1 MHPVSKVRLVN
12 DRASMRILFVARRY
26 WPAVGGVESFL
37 RQLAHELARRH
48 ELTVLAHRI
57 DNGPSE
63 RMTDSLR
70 PPPSFEPFRDGN
82 VLVLPLR
89 LSPRERFFLAPLASH
104 VVPGL
109 RRYAY
114 GRARVGAA
122 SLYAAVVAPTI
133 ARAGR
138 DADVLHMWGSDLV
151 AAAAVRAARQLDIPS
166 VVTPFAHRGQ
176 WGDGPAD
183 AFAYRAAD
191 RVIGLLDIDAE
202 IYRDLGVAEERL
214 TVCGVCS
221 PGVRAGA
228 GVALRERYGI
238 SGPLVLF
245 LGVRRP
251 YKGFDLLLEAASI
264 VGSRLEGI
272 TFAFV
277 GPGAP
282 MTAAARGVRLIDVGA
297 VDDDTKDGWLEAAD
311 LLCLPS
317 RGEIFPV
324 SILEAWSIGT
334 PVLVSDLP
342 TLSELVEK
350 SGGGATAPLDPG
362 AMADK
367 IVALL
372 GDSERL
378 VELGEAG
385 KRFWSTQCTPERVAA
400 WHEQLYESISARED
414 ALCAA

>member
-1 MHPVSKVRLVN
+1 M
-12 DRASMRILFVARRY
+12 
-26 WPAVGGVESFL
+26 
-37 RQLAHELARRH
+37 RQLAHELALRH
-48 ELTVLAHRI
+48 ELIVLAHRI
-57 DNGPSE
+57 DDGPTD
-63 RMTDSLR
+63 RLTDSLR
-70 PPPSFEPFRDGN
+70 PPPPFEPFRDGN
-82 VLVLPLR
+82 VRVLPLR
-89 LSPRERFFLAPLASH
+89 LSSRDRFLLAPLASH

-133 ARAGR
+133 ARAG
-138 DADVLHMWGSDLV
+138 DGAQVVHMWGSDLV
-151 AAAAVRAARQLDIPS
+151 AAAAVRAARQLGVPS

-183 AFAYRAAD
+183 AFSYRAAD
-191 RVIGLLDIDAE
+191 RVVGLLDVDAA
-202 IYRDLGVAEERL
+202 IYRELGVADERL
-214 TVCGVCS
+214 ALCGVCS
-221 PGVRAGA
+221 PGARSGG

-245 LGVRRP
+245 LGVRRS
-251 YKGFDLLLEAASI
+251 YKGFDLLLEAAAI
-264 VGSRLEGI
+264 AGPRLPGI

-282 MTAAARGVRLIDVGA
+282 ITATAKGVRLIDAGE
-297 VDDDTKDGWLEAAD
+297 VDDDTKAAWLDAAD

-342 TLSELVEK
+342 TLSELVERA
-350 SGGGATAPLDPG
+350 GGGITAPLDPEEL
-362 AMADK
+362 ADR

-372 GDSERL
+372 NDPERL
-378 VELGEAG
+378 VELGKAG
-385 KRFWSTQCTPERVAA
+385 KTFWSTQCTPEHVAA
-400 WHEQLYESISARED
+400 WHEQLYESLAAQEK
-414 ALCAA
+414 APCAA

>member
-1 MHPVSKVRLVN
+1 
-12 DRASMRILFVARRY
+12 MRILFVARRY

-37 RQLAHELARRH
+37 RKLARELALRH

-57 DNGPSE
+57 DDGPTD
-63 RMTDSLR
+63 RLTDSLR
-70 PPPSFEPFRDGN
+70 PPPPFEPFQDGN
-82 VLVLPLR
+82 VRVLPLR
-89 LSPRERFFLAPLASH
+89 LSSRDRFFLAPLASH

-114 GRARVGAA
+114 GRARIGAA

-133 ARAGR
+133 ARAG
-138 DADVLHMWGSDLV
+138 DGAQVLHMWGSDLV
-151 AAAAVRAARQLDIPS
+151 AAAAVRAAQQLDVPS

-191 RVIGLLDIDAE
+191 RVIGLLDADAA
-202 IYRDLGVAEERL
+202 IYRELGVAEERL
-214 TVCGVCS
+214 AVCGVCS
-221 PGVRAGA
+221 PGLRAGGGA
-228 GVALRERYGI
+228 ALREQRGI

-251 YKGFDLLLEAASI
+251 YKGFDLLLEAAAI
-264 VGSRLEGI
+264 VGTRLPGI

-282 MTAAARGVRLIDVGA
+282 LTATAEDVRLIDVGE
-297 VDDDTKDGWLEAAD
+297 VDDHTKGDWVDAAD

-324 SILEAWSIGT
+324 SILEAWSVGT

-342 TLSELVEK
+342 TLSELVDRA
-350 SGGGATAPLDPG
+350 GGGATAPLDPG
-362 AMADK
+362 ALADK
-367 IVALL
+367 IVALVS
-372 GDSERL
+372 DSERL
-378 VELGEAG
+378 LELGEAG
-385 KRFWSTQCTPERVAA
+385 KRFWSTHCTPESVAA
-400 WHEQLYESISARED
+400 WHEQLYESISTRER

>member
-1 MHPVSKVRLVN
+1 
-12 DRASMRILFVARRY
+12 MRILFVARRY

-37 RQLAHELARRH
+37 RQLARELAVRH

-57 DNGPSE
+57 DNGPTE
-63 RMTDSLR
+63 RLTDSLR
-70 PPPSFEPFRDGN
+70 PPPSFEPFHDGD
-82 VLVLPLR
+82 VRVLPLL
-89 LSPRERFFLAPLASH
+89 LSTRDRALLAPLASH

-122 SLYAAVVAPTI
+122 SLYATVVAPRI
-133 ARAGR
+133 ADAGG
-138 DADVLHMWGSDLV
+138 DAQVLHMWGSDLV

-191 RVIGLLDIDAE
+191 RVIGLLDVDAA
-202 IYRDLGVAEERL
+202 IYRELGVADERV
-214 TVCGVCS
+214 TVCEVCS
-221 PGVRAGA
+221 PGVRAGG

-251 YKGFDLLLEAASI
+251 YKGFDLLLEAAPI
-264 VGSRLEGI
+264 VGSRLPGI

-282 MTAAARGVRLIDVGA
+282 ITATAKGVRLIDVGE
-297 VDDDTKDGWLEAAD
+297 VDDDTKEGWLDAAN

-324 SILEAWSIGT
+324 SILEAWSVGT
-334 PVLVSDLP
+334 PALVSDLP
-342 TLSELVEK
+342 TLTELVEK
-350 SGGGATAPLDPG
+350 AGGGATAQLDPES
-362 AMADK
+362 MADK
-367 IVALL
+367 IIALL

-385 KRFWSTQCTPERVAA
+385 KSFWSTRCTLERVAA